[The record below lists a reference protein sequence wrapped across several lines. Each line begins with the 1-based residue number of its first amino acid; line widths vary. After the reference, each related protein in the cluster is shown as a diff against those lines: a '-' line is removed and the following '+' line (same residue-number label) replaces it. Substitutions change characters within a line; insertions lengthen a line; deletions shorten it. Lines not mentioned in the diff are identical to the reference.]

1 MNTTPRTRTVA
12 YLRVSTDKQADRGV
26 SLDAQRAK
34 VEAYATLYDL
44 ELVAIIED
52 AGASAK
58 SLNRPG
64 MDRALAMLR
73 KGEAE
78 ALLVVKLDRLTRSV
92 RDLGDLVDTYFA
104 DGKRAL
110 LSVHDQ
116 IDTRSAAGRLVLNV
130 LASVSQW
137 EREAIGERTSAAM
150 QHKRSKGELV
160 GAVPFGFDLGADGKT
175 LVANEAEQLVVA
187 AVREYRAAGLSLR
200 IIGARLA
207 ERGMLPRKGGAWN
220 PAQIK
225 RIAEAA

>member
-1 MNTTPRTRTVA
+1 MLNRTRTVA
-12 YLRVSTDKQADRGV
+12 YLRVSTAQQADHGV
-26 SLDAQRAK
+26 SLAAQRAK
-34 VEAYATLYDL
+34 VEAYASLYDL
-44 ELVAIIED
+44 DLVAIVED

-58 SLNRPG
+58 TLNRPG
-64 MDRALAMLR
+64 LDRVLAMLR
-73 KGEAE
+73 KGDAE
-78 ALLVVKLDRLTRSV
+78 AVLVVKLDRLTRSV
-92 RDLGDLVDTYFA
+92 RDLGELVDTYFA

-150 QHKRSKGELV
+150 QHKRAKGELV
-160 GAVPFGFDLGADGKT
+160 GAVPYGYDLGADGKT
-175 LVANEAEQLVVA
+175 LVANDAEQLVVA

-200 IIGARLA
+200 TIGDRLA
-207 ERGMLPRKGGAWN
+207 KRGLLPRKGGAWN